1 MFGVGAKAGSAYAA
15 SKQQMDLA
23 KQMEVPLQTAPA
35 RTIFRYKDPGIDLAY
50 DKAIGQHQNYAR
62 NFKSTDSNINT
73 TVGLQTAD
81 KVGQLELDRGL
92 KKAQVFQEQL
102 NQHNEQ
108 LRNQSLED
116 TARMD
121 ANNKLLASKKN
132 ALLQQKGAYIA
143 QNQGITQGLIS
154 DVAGIGQQVTAGKK
168 ALAAFDAKN
177 TYSDN
182 MSGLR
187 TQYQTGINNGSIA
200 SGTSF
205 DDWAMANHK
214 KDVRDWQRNYLT
226 SQYQYVKKGGRIRPA
241 SEQIKIDNE
250 KARHKAIAQLSKQ
263 AFELLKMAL
272 K

>member
-1 MFGVGAKAGSAYAA
+1 MLGVGAKAGSAYAA

-35 RTIFRYKDPGIDLAY
+35 RTTFRYKDPGIDLAY

-73 TVGLQTAD
+73 SVGLQTAD
-81 KVGQLELDRGL
+81 RVGQLELDRGL

-102 NQHNEQ
+102 NQHDAQ
-108 LRNQSLED
+108 LRKQSLED
-116 TARMD
+116 TVRMD
-121 ANNKLLASKKN
+121 TNNKLLASKKN

-154 DVAGIGQQVTAGKK
+154 DIAGIGQKVTAGKK
-168 ALAAFDAKN
+168 ALATFDAKN
-177 TYSDN
+177 AYSDN

-187 TQYQTGINNGSIA
+187 TQYQTGINNGSIV

-214 KDVRDWQRNYLT
+214 DKIRN
-226 SQYQYVKKGGRIRPA
+226 
-241 SEQIKIDNE
+241 
-250 KARHKAIAQLSKQ
+250 
-263 AFELLKMAL
+263 
-272 K
+272 